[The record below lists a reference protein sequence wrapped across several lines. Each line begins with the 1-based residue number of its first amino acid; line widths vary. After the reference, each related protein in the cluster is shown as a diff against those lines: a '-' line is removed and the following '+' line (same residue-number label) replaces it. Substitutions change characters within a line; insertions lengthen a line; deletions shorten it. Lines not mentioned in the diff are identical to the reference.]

1 MNRKRVILAALLG
14 VLALCVLYAYF
25 ATPRLEKIPP
35 KVASP
40 TPRPAAKATVDMK
53 SAEVQKRINFDS
65 LAYEPQE
72 FPGAKRDIFRFVQPR
87 PVRIK
92 PPAPVVKTPVVE
104 TVEPKDLA
112 EPIEATIDPIS
123 TFTFLGFLE
132 KAGEKTVFLSSGGNL
147 FLVKR
152 GESFGINQEFVV
164 DDIFDNTLKVR
175 HTDQDR
181 LMTIPLIEQQKLRA
195 AVSAPARREPRPEV
209 SIPQPRARVPRSQS
223 MTTQEGEAT
232 LPVMTD
238 ENNPVQVMTDE
249 NNPVPVMTNENNPE
263 EKQQFEPPAEGN
275 VLEGEAN
282 GTNQ

>member
-25 ATPRLEKIPP
+25 ATPRLEKVPP
-35 KVASP
+35 KVTSP
-40 TPRPAAKATVDMK
+40 RPRPAAKATVDMK
-53 SAEVQKRINFDS
+53 SAEVQKRINFDF

-72 FPGAKRDIFRFVQPR
+72 FPGAKRDIFRFVQQR

-92 PPAPVVKTPVVE
+92 PPAPVVKIPVVE
-104 TVEPKDLA
+104 TVEPKDVA
-112 EPIEATIDPIS
+112 EPFKAVIEPIS
-123 TFTFLGFLE
+123 NFTFLGFLE
-132 KAGEKTVFLSSGGNL
+132 KAGEKIVFLSSGGNL

-181 LMTIPLIEQQKLRA
+181 LITIPLIEQQKLRA
-195 AVSAPARREPRPEV
+195 AVSAPAHREPRPEV
-209 SIPQPRARVPRSQS
+209 SIPQPRARVPRSRS

-238 ENNPVQVMTDE
+238 ENT
-249 NNPVPVMTNENNPE
+249 PE
-263 EKQQFEPPAEGN
+263 EMQQFESPAEGD

>member
-1 MNRKRVILAALLG
+1 MNRKRVILAVLLG
-14 VLALCVLYAYF
+14 VLALCALYAYF
-25 ATPRLEKIPP
+25 ATPRLEKAPP
-35 KVASP
+35 EVASP
-40 TPRPAAKATVDMK
+40 RLRPAAKATVDIK

-65 LAYEPQE
+65 LVYEPQE
-72 FPGAKRDIFRFVQPR
+72 FPGAKRDIFRFVQQR
-87 PVRIK
+87 PVMIK
-92 PPAPVVKTPVVE
+92 PAVPVVKAPVVE
-104 TVEPKDLA
+104 IVEPKPAA
-112 EPIEATIDPIS
+112 EPVKVAIEPIS

-152 GESFGINQEFVV
+152 GESFGIDQEFVV
-164 DDIFDNTLKVR
+164 EDIFDNTLKVR

-181 LMTIPLIEQQKLRA
+181 LITIPLIEQQKLRA
-195 AVSAPARREPRPEV
+195 AVSAPASREPRPEV

-232 LPVMTD
+232 FPVITD
-238 ENNPVQVMTDE
+238 ENNP
-249 NNPVPVMTNENNPE
+249 E
-263 EKQQFEPPAEGN
+263 EQQQFESPAEGD